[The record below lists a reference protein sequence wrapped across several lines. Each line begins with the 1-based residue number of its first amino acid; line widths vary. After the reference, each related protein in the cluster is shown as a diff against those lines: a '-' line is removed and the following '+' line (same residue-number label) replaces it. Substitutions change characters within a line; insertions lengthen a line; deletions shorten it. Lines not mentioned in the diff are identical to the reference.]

1 MSELYTPLGNY
12 PKKFN
17 KRESKLADKV
27 STDSLANVKA
37 LLSHF
42 VVMAKLATNVSQT
55 VDFAALAVG
64 DIVVQVAATP
74 GNPAFMTVA
83 TAGTLPVAAVVGD
96 LYIALRAK

>member
-1 MSELYTPLGNY
+1 MSDLYTPLGNY

-27 STDSLANVKA
+27 SSDIKS

-42 VVMAKLATNVSQT
+42 VIAAIVATNVSQT

-64 DIVVQVAATP
+64 DIVLHLPAVA
-74 GNPAFMTVA
+74 GNSDFSVVA
-83 TAGTLPVAAVVGD
+83 TAGTLPAAAVVGD
-96 LYIALRAK
+96 LYVALRAK